1 MQLEI
6 DYYKFR
12 DEFTLN
18 LGKLTSTEPYINS

>member
-12 DEFTLN
+12 DEFTLTY
-18 LGKLTSTEPYINS
+18 LGKLSSTEPYI